1 MRRPRAP
8 TCWPSQPRAAWRAG
22 GNCIKLGLPGKSILK
37 DYFQENRTSL
47 RPYLLLRISF
57 PGRPI
62 FIQFI
67 PGGNIIKI
75 GLPGKSIL
83 GDYFQENR
91 TSRRP
96 YLLLRI
102 SFPGRPVSI
111 QFIPGVL
118 HAAVGEARRE
128 DEDVVDA
135 PDVGAAQ
142 VLGSLQHGL
151 LLRKVIVRS
160 N

>member
-1 MRRPRAP
+1 MQNQLLTTYLNRFSDSGRLLKLKTLFSAVVV
-8 TCWPSQPRAAWRAG
+8 TAVDDVVVVCD
-22 GNCIKLGLPGKSILK
+22 NCIKIGFPGKSI
-37 DYFQENRTSL
+37 F
-47 RPYLLLRISF
+47 
-57 PGRPI
+57 
-62 FIQFI
+62 
-67 PGGNIIKI
+67 
-75 GLPGKSIL
+75 